1 MFKQIKEAVKTTI
14 GDRIK
19 LVRKE
24 LDLTQAAFAEKIG
37 LKATAIG
44 LYESGD
50 RTVTERSIVT
60 ICSEFNV
67 NEEWLRNGT
76 GEMFS
81 ESRKSVFEE
90 LTQQFNLDTIQQ
102 AFVETIL
109 QMNDLDRRVLKSLA
123 HNLVDKLL
131 SEENYEEFRAG
142 YIKENAAPMAARD
155 GDISGLAEAAAL
167 YDAAMEDDDED

>member
-1 MFKQIKEAVKTTI
+1 
-14 GDRIK
+14 
-19 LVRKE
+19 
-24 LDLTQAAFAEKIG
+24 
-37 LKATAIG
+37 
-44 LYESGD
+44 
-50 RTVTERSIVT
+50 
-60 ICSEFNV
+60 
-67 NEEWLRNGT
+67 
-76 GEMFS
+76 MFS

>member
-1 MFKQIKEAVKTTI
+1 MEIFERIKYLRKEILNLTQEDFSSQIKISRSNLGSIETGRI
-14 GDRIK
+14 GVTDRVIS
-19 LVRKE
+19 
-24 LDLTQAAFAEKIG
+24 DICDAFHI
-37 LKATAIG
+37 
-44 LYESGD
+44 SPD
-50 RTVTERSIVT
+50 
-60 ICSEFNV
+60 
-67 NEEWLRNGT
+67 WLRNGT

-81 ESRKSVFEE
+81 ESRNSVFEE
-90 LTQQFNLDTIQQ
+90 LTQQYNLDTIQQ

-131 SEENYEEFRAG
+131 SEENYEEFRAD
-142 YIKENAAPMAARD
+142 YIKENAAPVAARD

>member
-1 MFKQIKEAVKTTI
+1 MNERLSELRAALALTTRAFGARINLTGGAVTNM
-14 GDRIK
+14 
-19 LVRKE
+19 
-24 LDLTQAAFAEKIG
+24 EKGTRSI
-37 LKATAIG
+37 T
-44 LYESGD
+44 D
-50 RTVTERSIVT
+50 RTISD
-60 ICSEFNV
+60 ICREYSV
-67 NEEWLRNGT
+67 NEEWLRTGT

-81 ESRKSVFEE
+81 ESRNSVFEE
-90 LTQQFNLDTIQQ
+90 LTQQYNLDTIQQ

-142 YIKENAAPMAARD
+142 YIKENAAPVAARD